1 MPEAW
6 PGDVVEPMTK
16 MRQLISD
23 HMVVSRRTSAHVTS
37 VFEVDLTRVAR
48 IRSKKQAE
56 FSATS
61 GQRLSYLPFIIR
73 AVVDGLLSDDF
84 TFTSAAPDDHISKTA
99 FKKNCW
105 DTQIEHIKNFDLE
118 LVMAK
123 GDFVT
128 VRWLCH
134 TTNGKAF
141 RDVEVHRLRSHKIE
155 ALECYFGGP
164 AGFPTAVESQKS

>member
-1 MPEAW
+1 
-6 PGDVVEPMTK
+6 MT
-16 MRQLISD
+16 MSTA
-23 HMVVSRRTSAHVTS
+23 MSRRFLLGLGAGAFAGTVLVSEAASAQ
-37 VFEVDLTRVAR
+37 AQPGG
-48 IRSKKQAE
+48 ISKNEMIVRKWY
-56 FSATS
+56 
-61 GQRLSYLPFIIR
+61 RLWETEKTNWGPFD
-73 AVVDGLLSDDF
+73 ALLADDF

-105 DTQIEHIKNFDLE
+105 DTQIERIKSFDLE

-141 RDVEVHRLRSHKIE
+141 RDVEVHRLRGLKIE
-155 ALECYFGGP
+155 ALKCYFGGP